1 MIAGILLAAG
11 AGTRFGGGKLIQTLN
26 DNTPICV
33 AAARNLK
40 ASLPHIIAVTRPGD
54 TAVLEL
60 LQQESD
66 LQVVTCLRAEQGMG
80 HTLAEGVAASRDA
93 TGWIV
98 ALGDMP
104 LIQPATIKRV
114 AEAIEQGAWFAVP
127 RHQGKRGHPVG
138 INSRFREELLTLTGD
153 KGARDLI
160 AAHPDKIEFIDV
172 DDPGVLVDIDTRADL
187 LKIR

>member
-1 MIAGILLAAG
+1 
-11 AGTRFGGGKLIQTLN
+11 
-26 DNTPICV
+26 
-33 AAARNLK
+33 
-40 ASLPHIIAVTRPGD
+40 
-54 TAVLEL
+54 
-60 LQQESD
+60 
-66 LQVVTCLRAEQGMG
+66 MG

-104 LIQPATIKRV
+104 LIQPASIKRV

-127 RHQGKRGHPVG
+127 RHQGKRGHPIG